1 MGNVLDMVK
10 QLVKDLT
17 DVLTSVLAL
26 GIIGALAFGDVGM
39 GIDVIGNV
47 MGLIEQLASMG
58 VVGLIAV
65 AALIA
70 IVNR

>member
-17 DVLTSVLAL
+17 DVLMSVLAL
-26 GIIGALAFGDVGM
+26 GIVGALAFGDVGM

>member
-1 MGNVLDMVK
+1 MVNVLDMVK

-17 DVLTSVLAL
+17 DVLMSVLAL
-26 GIIGALAFGDVGM
+26 GIVGALAFGDVGM

>member
-17 DVLTSVLAL
+17 DVLMSVLAL

-65 AALIA
+65 AALVA

>member
-17 DVLTSVLAL
+17 DVLTSILAL
-26 GIIGALAFGDVGM
+26 GIIGALAFGDVGL

-47 MGLIEQLASMG
+47 IGLIEQLASMG

-65 AALIA
+65 AALVA

>member
-65 AALIA
+65 AALVA

>member
-1 MGNVLDMVK
+1 MGKVLDLVK

-17 DVLTSVLAL
+17 DVLTSILAL
-26 GIIGALAFGDVGM
+26 GIIGALAFGDVGL

-47 MGLIEQLASMG
+47 IGLIEQLASMG

-65 AALIA
+65 AALVA

>member
-17 DVLTSVLAL
+17 DVLMSVLAL

>member
-17 DVLTSVLAL
+17 DVLMSVLAL
-26 GIIGALAFGDVGM
+26 GIVGALAFGDVGM

-65 AALIA
+65 AALVA